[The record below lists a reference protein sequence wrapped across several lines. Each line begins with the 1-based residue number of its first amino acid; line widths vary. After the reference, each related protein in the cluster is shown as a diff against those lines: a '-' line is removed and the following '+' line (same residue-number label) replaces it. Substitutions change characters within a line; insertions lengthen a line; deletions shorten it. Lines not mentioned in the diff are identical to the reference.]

1 MRRIGCIAG
10 VIVLLAALGWA
21 QANGDRL
28 IMKDGTYQVITK
40 YEIKGDRV
48 RYFSAEREDWEE
60 VPLSAVDWAAT
71 AKWKHDYGA
80 AGNGDQVT
88 TQTSPD
94 GQTQASPGGE
104 GSDPEAVEAAKIDA
118 EERAARAAEMARIPF
133 VLPGLRLPDES
144 GVWVLDTYDG
154 RPELAHIMQ
163 ANGDLN
169 REYEHSVQPY
179 QVGSKAGSRELVRI
193 DGYSAPV
200 ELHVNQPVF
209 YVSLNIPM
217 EHPKFANKDDSGPAE
232 LGHPLT
238 VDTRGASS
246 VPDDKHAFSS
256 PNSRYVVVA
265 LTVGRNLR
273 AATAQAIDGI
283 LRGEHSVELT
293 ETTKEILPGGRWMMV
308 TPKGTLM
315 MGQYALVEVL
325 SPRDVNLDVW
335 AFGVNPIAPENK
347 GTVGAVE
354 QR

>member
-1 MRRIGCIAG
+1 MRRVRGIVG
-10 VIVLLAALGWA
+10 VIILLASLGWA

-48 RYFSAEREDWEE
+48 RYFSAERGDWEE
-60 VPLSAVDWAAT
+60 VPVSAVDWAAT

-80 AGNGDQVT
+80 AGKADQGT
-88 TQTSPD
+88 TQTTPN
-94 GQTQASPGGE
+94 GQTQTSGQGN
-104 GSDPEAVEAAKIDA
+104 DPEAVEAAKIDA
-118 EERAARAAEMARIPF
+118 EERAARAAEMARMPF

-144 GVWVLDTYDG
+144 GVWVLDTFDG

-179 QVGSKAGSRELVRI
+179 EVGSKAGSRELIRV

-217 EHPKFANKDDSGPAE
+217 KHPKFANASNDDNGPAE
-232 LGHPLT
+232 LGHPLI

-246 VPDDKHAFSS
+246 VADDKHAFSS
-256 PNSRYVVVA
+256 PDSRYVVVT
-265 LTVGRNLR
+265 LSVGKNLR
-273 AATAQAIDGI
+273 AATAQAVDGI

-293 ETTKEILPGGRWMMV
+293 ETTKEILPGGRWMKV
-308 TPKGTLM
+308 TPKGTLL

-335 AFGVNPIAPENK
+335 AFGVNPVAPENK
-347 GTVGAVE
+347 GAVGAVE